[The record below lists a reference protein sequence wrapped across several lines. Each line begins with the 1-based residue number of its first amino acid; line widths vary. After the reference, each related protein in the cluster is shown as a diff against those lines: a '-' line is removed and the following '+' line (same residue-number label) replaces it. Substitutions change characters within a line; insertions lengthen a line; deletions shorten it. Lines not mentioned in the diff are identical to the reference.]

1 MHVGWGS
8 VEDEWTRKMHEY
20 MSEKSPVR
28 WGSTGGDKWVH
39 AWTDGEGKQSERQ
52 TGIIKMHQRDTGI
65 KYLLPIWVCVF
76 LWAVAGNCPYYS
88 SCPKTSPLH
97 ATDTHTH
104 TLTDWQRERERE
116 SDGRGV
122 SSSPGL
128 KHVQDEWQ
136 SISVWVRGRTER
148 HSITEA
154 ACVPKCVTACL
165 WCVRGARRVIADE
178 CVCPTLRIYVWV
190 WERAWVSAQR
200 YVSWWQSSL
209 GTGVFVCERNK
220 VCVSSCAYF
229 SVRFQCSQWACAL
242 RMCVFVCLE
251 RERETE
257 RASIALISSQPVES
271 SRCCSI
277 QKECRQSQTRDRGRG
292 TQVRERGEGVKE
304 AEREIREKRKEK
316 REEGS
321 VQRRRK
327 W

>member
-1 MHVGWGS
+1 MDEKDAWIHEWNKSSQVRFDWGGQMS
-8 VEDEWTRKMHEY
+8 ACMDWWRRETEWEADGNHKNAPERYRDKV
-20 MSEKSPVR
+20 PVADLGLCLPLGRR
-28 WGSTGGDKWVH
+28 W
-39 AWTDGEGKQSERQ
+39 E
-52 TGIIKMHQRDTGI
+52 
-65 KYLLPIWVCVF
+65 LPILFF
-76 LWAVAGNCPYYS
+76 LSQNITA
-88 SCPKTSPLH
+88 SCH
-97 ATDTHTH
+97 RHTHTH
-104 TLTDWQRERERE
+104 AHTDWLTDRERE

-136 SISVWVRGRTER
+136 SISVWMRGRTER

-251 RERETE
+251 RERE
-257 RASIALISSQPVES
+257 
-271 SRCCSI
+271 
-277 QKECRQSQTRDRGRG
+277 RDRESIHC
-292 TQVRERGEGVKE
+292 VD
-304 AEREIREKRKEK
+304 
-316 REEGS
+316 
-321 VQRRRK
+321 
-327 W
+327 

>member
-1 MHVGWGS
+1 MDEKDAWIHEWKESSQVRFDWGGQMS
-8 VEDEWTRKMHEY
+8 ACMDWWRRETEWEADGNHKNAPERYRDKV
-20 MSEKSPVR
+20 PVADLGLCLPLGRR
-28 WGSTGGDKWVH
+28 W
-39 AWTDGEGKQSERQ
+39 E
-52 TGIIKMHQRDTGI
+52 
-65 KYLLPIWVCVF
+65 LPILFF
-76 LWAVAGNCPYYS
+76 LSQNITA
-88 SCPKTSPLH
+88 SCH
-97 ATDTHTH
+97 RHTHTH